1 MVIIIISTIHICA
14 IISINSSASR
24 SRGSTIVIIIE
35 PVHRHYYRYAKDIL
49 SYELVQMLQIATLK
63 LSVLF
68 VCTMQIVQENTDDW
82 QSLVSLSLSSL

>member
-1 MVIIIISTIHICA
+1 MLVEVVEVLLLSLLSPY
-14 IISINSSASR
+14 ISIN
-24 SRGSTIVIIIE
+24 
-35 PVHRHYYRYAKDIL
+35 YRYAKDIL

-68 VCTMQIVQENTDDW
+68 VCTMQIVQEYTDDW